1 MSEGALW
8 RPAQGYP
15 IRLCLGTEPVG
26 AKIVTDRAKRTALDK
41 ALRGLFGKLQA
52 RPLPDRMMSVVAQL
66 DAADQAPL
74 KKSGSR

>member
-1 MSEGALW
+1 MACDGQPMGIQCGSALG
-8 RPAQGYP
+8 RKS
-15 IRLCLGTEPVG
+15 VG
-26 AKIVTDRAKRTALDK
+26 AKAVTDHAKKTALDK

-52 RPLPDRMMSVVAQL
+52 RPLPDRMMSIVDQL

>member
-1 MSEGALW
+1 MES
-8 RPAQGYP
+8 
-15 IRLCLGTEPVG
+15 VG
-26 AKIVTDRAKRTALDK
+26 EKAVADRAKKTALDK

-52 RPLPDRMMSVVAQL
+52 RPLPDRMISIVDQL

>member
-1 MSEGALW
+1 MAAGPGVSNAALPW
-8 RPAQGYP
+8 D
-15 IRLCLGTEPVG
+15 GTSGRKP
-26 AKIVTDRAKRTALDK
+26 VTDRAKKTALDK

-52 RPLPDRMMSVVAQL
+52 RPLPDRMMSVVDQL